1 MVLACTFTPQNLT
14 NDALVRLGAA
24 LASRHL
30 PATAAFLSQRMDR
43 LAALV
48 ATEEMAPDF
57 KVTSGTT

>member
-1 MVLACTFTPQNLT
+1 MVRACAFPPQNLT
-14 NDALVRLGAA
+14 NDAFVRMGAA

-30 PATAAFLSQRMDR
+30 SATAAFLSQRMAR